1 MKSNRFH
8 LTISGILLVV
18 VVAACSLSP
27 ASSTTGNTAV
37 PPVSAAT
44 VTSQPVSASGSG
56 GCANAYFPV
65 SSGNNWSYS
74 STGSVLGAYTYTWTI
89 TDLSNTGFTTND
101 QSSLGTGTTAI
112 IKWKCQDGK
121 IAALDAGA
129 SSLSLSTS
137 KYTMTSNT
145 ITAEGYNIPSTF
157 HTGDTWSETVT
168 VNGTVVT
175 STRSMDSQI
184 VSKVDCSAVG
194 TDSVTVPAGTFNNAA
209 KVTCTNTVAVSVLLK
224 GTPVPAEA
232 PKTVNINDW
241 YAKGV
246 GLVKSVKVNGATG
259 GTETIVLTQYKVQ

>member
-1 MKSNRFH
+1 MNSRQSHFIVSSF
-8 LTISGILLVV
+8 LLIVIL
-18 VVAACSLSP
+18 AACAQSP
-27 ASSTTGNTAV
+27 ATTPTPPT
-37 PPVSAAT
+37 PPVSAPA
-44 VTSQPVSASGSG
+44 SG

-74 STGSVLGAYTYTWTI
+74 STGSTLGAYTNTWTI
-89 TDLSNTGFTTND
+89 TDLSDTGFTIND

-112 IKWKCQDGK
+112 IKWECQDGK

-137 KYTMTSNT
+137 KYKLTSNS
-145 ITAEGYNIPSTF
+145 ITAKGYNIPSTF
-157 HTGDTWSETVT
+157 NTGDTWSETVT
-168 VNGTVVT
+168 INGTVVT

-194 TDSVTVPAGTFNNAA
+194 TDSVSVPAGTFNNAA

-224 GTPVPAEA
+224 GTPIPAEA
-232 PKTVNINDW
+232 PKIVNITDW

-259 GTETIVLTQYKVQ
+259 DTETILLTQYKVQ